1 MNHHK
6 CLIIAIVMMLSSMTI
21 GTCFSLTDQAGVSN
35 LLAKKEMKY
44 IIRGSGPQEEW
55 NKTYGGNKWDECSA
69 VEVTID
75 GGYIFAGTKNANGYD
90 DGGDCWLVNTDSA
103 GNILWEKTY
112 GGQSSDTGSDLC
124 KTSDGGYALV
134 GYTRSF
140 GAGGLDVYL
149 IKMDAMGNE
158 QWNKTFGGQQDD
170 HGLAIQQCSDD
181 GFIIAGATQSYGSS
195 KAWLL
200 KTDAVGTLQ
209 WEKRF
214 STRGYFMTLLRIA
227 EDEYVAAGRDY
238 IDDTSEIIIVKTD
251 RFGTVIWEKLLGN
264 PTCKDSALGI
274 AGTSDG
280 NYIITGQVE
289 HPETSCDIVLMKID
303 SDGDEL
309 WTRTFNETVFF
320 DTGLSVKETNDGGF
334 LIAGEVGTNLNA
346 PVLFNAILIKT
357 DSNGMKEWSMIYGET
372 GSESFCEALQTQ
384 DEGFIAA
391 GFTTS
396 YGAGSQDAWLVKIGA
411 VENQR
416 PNTPSR
422 PSGNSSG
429 NTNDEYTY
437 TTSTIDPDGDQ
448 VYYKWD
454 WGDGT
459 TTEWYGPYSSGEEC
473 HTSHTWTLRGN
484 YEIKV
489 KSKDTNGGESD
500 WSDPLPIT
508 MPYSFNR
515 PLPQLLVLLL
525 ERFPNAFPLLRQLVE
540 Y

>member
-1 MNHHK
+1 MIQHK

-21 GTCFSLTDQAGVSN
+21 GTCFSVTDQAGVTN
-35 LLAKKEMKY
+35 LPTKKEMNY
-44 IIRGSGPQEEW
+44 LISGSDPQEEW

-90 DGGDCWLVNTDSA
+90 TDGDCWLVKTDSY
-103 GNILWEKTY
+103 GNVLWEKIF
-112 GGQSSDTGSDLC
+112 GGQGSDTGTDLC
-124 KTSDGGYALV
+124 KTSDGGYAIV
-134 GYTRSF
+134 GYTRTF

-149 IKMDAMGNE
+149 IKTDATGNE

-170 HGLAIQQCSDD
+170 HGLAIQQCSDN
-181 GFIIAGATQSYGSS
+181 GFIIAGATQSYGPS

-214 STRGYFMTLLRIA
+214 STRGYFMTLLRTA

-274 AGTSDG
+274 AATSDG
-280 NYIITGQVE
+280 NYILTGQVE
-289 HPETSCDIVLMKID
+289 HPETNCDIVLMKID
-303 SDGDEL
+303 NDGDEL

-320 DTGLSVKETNDGGF
+320 DTGLSVKETSDGGF
-334 LIAGEVGTNLNA
+334 LIAGEVGTNLDN
-346 PVLFNAILIKT
+346 PVLFDAILIKT
-357 DSNGMKEWSMIYGET
+357 DSNGMKEWSMIYEKA
-372 GSESFCEALQTQ
+372 GSESFYEALQTE
-384 DEGFIAA
+384 DEEYIAG

-396 YGAGSQDAWLVKIGA
+396 SGAGSQDAWLVKISA
-411 VENQR
+411 FENQR
-416 PNTPSR
+416 PNTPLR
-422 PSGNSSG
+422 PSGPSSG
-429 NTNDEYTY
+429 KINQELTFTVS
-437 TTSTIDPDGDQ
+437 TTDPDGDQ
-448 VYYKWD
+448 LFYLFD
-454 WGDGT
+454 FGDGVT
-459 TTEWYGPYSSGEEC
+459 SFWYGPYDSGEEC
-473 HTSHTWTLRGN
+473 SASHIWFEKGN
-484 YEIKV
+484 YQVKV
-489 KSKDTNGGESD
+489 KAQDCHGAESD

-508 MPYSFNR
+508 MPYTYKP
-515 PLPQLLVLLL
+515 PLLQLLELLFQ
-525 ERFPNAFPLLRQLVE
+525 RFPNAFPILRHLLG